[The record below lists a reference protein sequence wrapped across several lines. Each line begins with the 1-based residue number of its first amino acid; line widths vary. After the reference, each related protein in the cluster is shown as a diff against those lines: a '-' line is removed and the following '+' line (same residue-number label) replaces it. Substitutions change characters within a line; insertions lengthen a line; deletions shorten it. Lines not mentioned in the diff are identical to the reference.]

1 MLAPRCGSVG
11 CIRWSL
17 ALLAAELL
25 QCAALFHAASGEH
38 LHFTLLID
46 QYIIL
51 DSDANATKL
60 GRHIEALL
68 IDVDARLHSEYH
80 ARLEACVARHM
91 RRIMHIHAQ
100 IVRHMM
106 WTEFVARTGEF
117 LVLVY
122 LLFDQPDLLQV
133 LAQSEAR
140 CLEQL
145 VQRFTTRL

>member
-1 MLAPRCGSVG
+1 M
-11 CIRWSL
+11 
-17 ALLAAELL
+17 LAAELL
-25 QCAALFHAASGEH
+25 QCAALFHAASSEH
-38 LHFTLLID
+38 LHLTLLID

-51 DSDANATKL
+51 DSDANAAKL
-60 GRHIEALL
+60 GRHIGTLL
-68 IDVDARLHSEYH
+68 IDVDARLHGEYH

-117 LVLVY
+117 LVLGY

-133 LAQSEAR
+133 FSQSKAR

-145 VQRFTTRL
+145 VQRFTARL